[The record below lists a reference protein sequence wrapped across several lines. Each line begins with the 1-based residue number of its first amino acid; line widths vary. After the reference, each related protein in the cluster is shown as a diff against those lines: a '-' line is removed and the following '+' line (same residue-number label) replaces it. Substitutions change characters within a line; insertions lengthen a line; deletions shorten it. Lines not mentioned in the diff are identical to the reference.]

1 MLLSFNQNTDFSRI
15 RFALFLNVVYFL
27 KRGLKNRR
35 KSGQSFH
42 FHFHFHFHRFN
53 ETTLFLFFQ
62 FLIFFFFNFQ
72 YSLKI
77 LNSSF

>member
-35 KSGQSFH
+35 KSGQSVPLRRH
-42 FHFHFHFHRFN
+42 LHVRHVD
-53 ETTLFLFFQ
+53 ETTLYHFVKFDHICFL
-62 FLIFFFFNFQ
+62 N
-72 YSLKI
+72 
-77 LNSSF
+77 